1 MSIEFSTKS
10 FEPNWSVDSL
20 WWGIGSKNK
29 WEVYSEEKF
38 RKISAKSKEITWRD
52 IHNFPRILW
61 WSTTMD
67 YHAHL
72 VDWYELVCKTGD
84 KGQIEKYIS
93 NSRKNTQEISRGY
106 AAWLDANEIVDALD
120 PNKVK
125 NLAKKSAKQR
135 ASAKQW
141 ASGVKKIFD
150 QFGSVSDDEKEQ
162 EQISKKLEKLWYSDV
177 KHISDIFEYDS
188 ELWLVVS
195 QTLFFIKEWNLNN
208 FNSNVI
214 LSDEWKEALKRY
226 LEKNNIVVQDLNSIT
241 IGWLNENVFKR
252 EKEYISWAI
261 NDVIGHALNDRF
273 LDSLD
278 KWLWTTLDVKDADV
292 AVDKVIKTPALLQ
305 LFVDFYEYEKPG
317 YLTSL
322 WIVDGSHLSSWQQ
335 QIVKDL
341 IKRNLYRNGLLVS
354 LSEEEKAD
362 IDNKMEMEH
371 KRAKRRYEM
380 WSRNNRYKEMAAK
393 RREILEKQVDYDMA
407 PGWKISYDM
416 KIWDKLLDKYNS
428 SVENLDLHDERVF
441 KVARASFFRK
451 YEWLLSDKIS
461 KDPSEVKD
469 LYRNTAWFT
478 NFENDSMEEIKKLCK
493 DQDEFSQLCSTLG
506 LFSSHLKESQKLL
519 SGFAS
524 KLNTKKDTGINN
536 IAVGSVIDGIRK
548 IFSSIKLQDSD
559 KKEQLKF
566 DVKNPA
572 ELDDDNNSLL
582 FNWSFKWEPVKIKY
596 DLLTWELYMN
606 TSIREMNGVGQWKI
620 VFWEKDPNLYVWTI
634 EDFSSIIEY
643 YGNPINDLQKER
655 LNSENTG
662 SRERRLNMRSMM
674 ESEITRIWEKVKSLE
689 ANQIKNGVTTDFLK
703 SLGIIDENTKWT
715 VHFEEWSDVYKVVQL
730 INKSKKEDID
740 FFQQT
745 MRKLSDFIW
754 INWWN
759 KISNKNAV
767 EYRTILANQSNLN
780 NGVNDLSVLNNFWE
794 NIKDFSYYNGSPWL
808 ISKDCKNWI
817 ATVIYENFVKWES
830 PNRYLDK
837 GTIYDY
843 WKNIVQQ
850 YDTLEWYSGLE
861 GV

>member
-20 WWGIGSKNK
+20 WWGINSVE
-29 WEVYSEEKF
+29 W
-38 RKISAKSKEITWRD
+38 KSKAKKEELSPAEIKEVWWFYKKLFWKD
-52 IHNFPRILW
+52 IHSMSKVVW
-61 WSTTMD
+61 WSTTLD
-67 YHAHL
+67 FCNKKVEWYKL
-72 VDWYELVCKTGD
+72 VLASGD
-84 KGQIEKYIS
+84 KGKIDKYVQD
-93 NSRKNTQEISRGY
+93 SRNEIQWLNRGY
-106 AAWLDANEIVDALD
+106 AAWFNVDSMVNDINERNSGNYKNCLKNFGKDFSKDFGKDLQQNIKDIGYINMKIVEEISTNNEDLWLILFDAL
-120 PNKVK
+120 VSI
-125 NLAKKSAKQR
+125 KK
-135 ASAKQW
+135 W
-141 ASGVKKIFD
+141 
-150 QFGSVSDDEKEQ
+150 
-162 EQISKKLEKLWYSDV
+162 
-177 KHISDIFEYDS
+177 
-188 ELWLVVS
+188 
-195 QTLFFIKEWNLNN
+195 EWRGLN
-208 FNSNVI
+208 SRIV
-214 LSDEWKEALKRY
+214 LSDLWKERLKKY
-226 LEKNNIVVQDLNSIT
+226 LEENDINVPDLDSIT
-241 IGWLNENVFKR
+241 LGRLNENVFS
-252 EKEYISWAI
+252 KEDVVKPAI
-261 NDVIGHALNDRF
+261 AYALNDKF

-278 KWLWTTLDVKDADV
+278 KKLWTTLNVRDADI
-292 AVDKVIKTPALLQ
+292 AVDKVIQNPNSLQ
-305 LFVDFYEYEKPG
+305 LFMDYYEYENPG
-317 YLTSL
+317 YLGLL
-322 WIVDGSHLSSWQQ
+322 WITDVSKLSPWQQ
-335 QIVKDL
+335 QEIKKL
-341 IKRNLYRNGLLVS
+341 IKGNLYKNGFLVS

-371 KRAKRRYEM
+371 KRARRRYEM